1 VGVAIT
7 SIRLLVA
14 SLVVGPKKSQPAP
27 LLKIATRIMAAQIR
41 QDRAA
46 DAASE
51 EATSSPDPDRSLS
64 NAAISGA
71 VSRTA
76 GSRRWALGHHCW
88 SSIAPARSSEI
99 PAGREFRTGDIDSH

>member
-71 VSRTA
+71 VSHTA
-76 GSRRWALGHHCW
+76 DFRCWAFGPHCW
-88 SSIAPARSSEI
+88 SCIALTRSSEI

>member
-51 EATSSPDPDRSLS
+51 EATSSPEPDCSLS
-64 NAAISGA
+64 NEAISGA
-71 VSRTA
+71 VSHTA
-76 GSRRWALGHHCW
+76 DFRCWALGPHCW
-88 SSIAPARSSEI
+88 SCIALTRSSEI